1 MSFEEA
7 VIQCGAPALCGIKP
21 SCLFSIRKE
30 VYDACKSKVKEWHSA
45 FAGEGK
51 YIVALPRRN
60 AQVLFFV
67 YDKNLLERQC
77 GDWRIRQYLKEKSY
91 PVESGF
97 YAMLSELLHRLAG
110 ENGFPHEVGVF
121 LGYPLEDVV
130 QFEKTAGG
138 NYRYAGFWKVYGDVH
153 AARKRMEQYRTCSA
167 GCRELLKRG
176 LSVPLAAKKYAR
188 GALIHN
194 NY

>member
-30 VYDACKSKVKEWHSA
+30 VYDAYKSKVKEWHSA

-51 YIVALPRRN
+51 YIVALPRPN

-77 GDWRIRQYLKEKSY
+77 GDCCIRRYLKEKAY

-97 YAMLSELLHRLAG
+97 YAMLSELL
-110 ENGFPHEVGVF
+110 
-121 LGYPLEDVV
+121 
-130 QFEKTAGG
+130 
-138 NYRYAGFWKVYGDVH
+138 
-153 AARKRMEQYRTCSA
+153 SA
-167 GCRELLKRG
+167 
-176 LSVPLAAKKYAR
+176 
-188 GALIHN
+188 
-194 NY
+194 